1 MDRSTL
7 LWGLILAPLFYYVA
21 LIGGSLLWPG
31 YSHITQ
37 YASELGSSAA
47 PNPMFFN
54 GNVIL
59 CGLSALIGG
68 FGLTH
73 ALSDLGGTRRWAI
86 AAGASISLWGVA
98 IVIAGLYP
106 MPDDRHGAFG
116 LAIVGQFTPLFAWLA
131 LRKVDELDGLK
142 TFLAIIFVASLALFA
157 IMMGVGGL
165 VTRAN
170 VGIWQRFNSAVGIPY
185 LAVVGWM
192 LLRQVRHLAMAQS
205 QAREHLESLLKS
217 H

>member
-1 MDRSTL
+1 MNRSTL
-7 LWGLILAPLFYYVA
+7 LWGLVLVPVFYYVA

-31 YSHITQ
+31 YSHVTQ
-37 YASELGSSAA
+37 YASELGSSAS

-54 GNVIL
+54 GNIIL

-68 FGLTH
+68 FGLAHVLTGL
-73 ALSDLGGTRRWAI
+73 AGSRGWAI
-86 AAGASISLWGVA
+86 AAGGTISLWGLA

-106 MPDDRHGAFG
+106 MPDDRHGAYG

-131 LRKVDELDGLK
+131 LRKVEGLGGLK
-142 TFLAIIFVASLALFA
+142 MFLAVIFVASFALFA

-170 VGIWQRFNSAVGIPY
+170 VGIWQRINTAIGIPY
-185 LAVVGWM
+185 LAVLGWV
-192 LLRQVRHLAMAQS
+192 LLQQAKRRALA
-205 QAREHLESLLKS
+205 
-217 H
+217 

>member
-1 MDRSTL
+1 MDRSKL
-7 LWGLILAPLFYYVA
+7 LWGLILAPVFYYVA
-21 LIGGSLLWPG
+21 LIGGSMLWPG

-37 YASELGSSAA
+37 YASELGSSAS

-59 CGLSALIGG
+59 CGVAALVGG

-73 ALSDLGGTRRWAI
+73 ALIRLAGHRRWAI
-86 AAGASISLWGVA
+86 AAGVSISLWGLA

-106 MPDDRHGAFG
+106 MPDERHGAFG
-116 LAIVGQFTPLFAWLA
+116 LAIVGQFTPLFTWLA
-131 LRKVDELDGLK
+131 LRKVDGLRGLR
-142 TFLAIIFVASLALFA
+142 TFLAIIFLASFVLFA

-170 VGIWQRFNSAVGIPY
+170 VGIWQRINSGLGIPY
-185 LAVVGWM
+185 LAILGWV
-192 LLRQVRHLAMAQS
+192 LLQH
-205 QAREHLESLLKS
+205 ARRRTFA
-217 H
+217 

>member
-1 MDRSTL
+1 MDRTTL

-31 YSHITQ
+31 YSHVTQ

-59 CGLSALIGG
+59 CGLAALIGG

-73 ALSDLGGTRRWAI
+73 VLTQLSGSRGWAV
-86 AAGASISLWGVA
+86 AAGASISLWGLA
-98 IVIAGLYP
+98 IVVAGLYP
-106 MPDDRHGAFG
+106 MPDERHGAFG
-116 LAIVGQFTPLFAWLA
+116 LAIAGQFTPLFAWIA
-131 LRKVDELDGLK
+131 LRKVGGLGGLK
-142 TFLAIIFVASLALFA
+142 AFLAVIFVASFVLFA

-170 VGIWQRFNSAVGIPY
+170 VGIWQRINSGLGIPY
-185 LAVVGWM
+185 LAILGWV
-192 LLRQVRHLAMAQS
+192 LLQHGKRRALA
-205 QAREHLESLLKS
+205 
-217 H
+217 

>member
-37 YASELGSSAA
+37 YASELGSSAS

-59 CGLSALIGG
+59 CGLSAVIGG

-73 ALSDLGGTRRWAI
+73 VLTQLSGSKGWPI
-86 AAGASISLWGVA
+86 AAGISISLWGLA

-106 MPDDRHGAFG
+106 MPDDRHGAYG

-131 LRKVDELDGLK
+131 LRKVEGFGGLK
-142 TFLAIIFVASLALFA
+142 TFLVIIFVASSALFA

-170 VGIWQRFNSAVGIPY
+170 VGIWQRINTAIGIPY
-185 LAVVGWM
+185 LAVLGWV
-192 LLRQVRHLAMAQS
+192 LLQHAKRRAFA
-205 QAREHLESLLKS
+205 
-217 H
+217 

>member
-31 YSHITQ
+31 YSHVTQ
-37 YASELGSSAA
+37 YASELGSSAS

-73 ALSDLGGTRRWAI
+73 VLTRLTSNRAWSV
-86 AAGASISLWGVA
+86 AAGVSISLWGLA
-98 IVIAGLYP
+98 IVVAGLYP
-106 MPDDRHGAFG
+106 MPDDRHGAYG
-116 LAIVGQFTPLFAWLA
+116 LAIAGQFTSLFAWIA
-131 LRKVDELDGLK
+131 LRRVEGLSGLK
-142 TFLAIIFVASLALFA
+142 MFLIAIFVASFALFA

-170 VGIWQRFNSAVGIPY
+170 VGIWQRINTAIGIPY
-185 LAVVGWM
+185 LAILGWV
-192 LLRQVRHLAMAQS
+192 LLQ
-205 QAREHLESLLKS
+205 QARRRALT
-217 H
+217 

>member
-1 MDRSTL
+1 MNRSTL
-7 LWGLILAPLFYYVA
+7 LWGLILAPVFYYIG
-21 LIGGSLLWPG
+21 LIGGSLLWSG
-31 YSHITQ
+31 YSHVTQ

-59 CGLSALIGG
+59 CGLAALIGG

-73 ALSDLGGTRRWAI
+73 ALTELPGGSRNWAI
-86 AAGASISLWGVA
+86 AAGASISLWGIA

-106 MPDDRHGAFG
+106 MPDERHGAYG
-116 LAIVGQFTPLFAWLA
+116 LATVGQLTPLFVWLA
-131 LRKVDELDGLK
+131 MRKVEGLSGLK
-142 TFLAIIFVASLALFA
+142 LFLGLIFVASFVLFA

-170 VGIWQRFNSAVGIPY
+170 VGIWQRINSGLGIPY
-185 LAVVGWM
+185 LAVLGWV
-192 LLRQVRHLAMAQS
+192 LLQRMKRATA
-205 QAREHLESLLKS
+205 
-217 H
+217 

>member
-1 MDRSTL
+1 MDRSPL
-7 LWGLILAPLFYYVA
+7 LWGLILAPVFYYVA

-31 YSHITQ
+31 YSHVTQ
-37 YASELGSSAA
+37 YASELGSSAS

-68 FGLTH
+68 FGLAQVLTR
-73 ALSDLGGTRRWAI
+73 LSDSRWAV
-86 AAGASISLWGVA
+86 AAGVSISLWGLA

-106 MPDDRHGAFG
+106 MPDDRHGAYG

-131 LRKVDELDGLK
+131 LRNVEGLGGLK
-142 TFLAIIFVASLALFA
+142 TFLAVIFVASFALFA

-170 VGIWQRFNSAVGIPY
+170 VGIWQRINTAVGIPY
-185 LAVVGWM
+185 LAVLGWV
-192 LLRQVRHLAMAQS
+192 LLQ
-205 QAREHLESLLKS
+205 QAKRRAFA
-217 H
+217 

>member
-1 MDRSTL
+1 MDRTTL

-31 YSHITQ
+31 YSHVTQ

-73 ALSDLGGTRRWAI
+73 VLTQLSGSRGWAV
-86 AAGASISLWGVA
+86 AAGASISLWGLA
-98 IVIAGLYP
+98 IVVAGLYP
-106 MPDDRHGAFG
+106 MPDERHGAFG
-116 LAIVGQFTPLFAWLA
+116 LAIAGQFTPLFAWIA
-131 LRKVDELDGLK
+131 LRKVGGLGGLK
-142 TFLAIIFVASLALFA
+142 AFLAVIFVASFVLFA

-170 VGIWQRFNSAVGIPY
+170 VGIWQRINSGLGIPY
-185 LAVVGWM
+185 LAILGWV
-192 LLRQVRHLAMAQS
+192 LLQHGKRRALA
-205 QAREHLESLLKS
+205 
-217 H
+217 

>member
-31 YSHITQ
+31 YSHVTQ
-37 YASELGSSAA
+37 YASELGSSAS

-68 FGLTH
+68 FGLSHVLTD
-73 ALSDLGGTRRWAI
+73 LSGGRRWAV
-86 AAGASISLWGVA
+86 AAGVSISLWGLA

-106 MPDDRHGAFG
+106 MPDDRHGAYG

-131 LRKVDELDGLK
+131 LRRVEGLTGLK
-142 TFLAIIFVASLALFA
+142 TFLAIIFVASFALFA

-170 VGIWQRFNSAVGIPY
+170 VGIWQRINTAIGIPY
-185 LAVVGWM
+185 LAVLGWM
-192 LLRQVRHLAMAQS
+192 LLQS
-205 QAREHLESLLKS
+205 ARRPVSA
-217 H
+217 

>member
-1 MDRSTL
+1 MDRTTL

-31 YSHITQ
+31 YSHVTQ

-73 ALSDLGGTRRWAI
+73 VLTQLSGSRGWAV
-86 AAGASISLWGVA
+86 AAGVSISPWGLA
-98 IVIAGLYP
+98 IVVAGLYP
-106 MPDDRHGAFG
+106 MPDERHGAFG
-116 LAIVGQFTPLFAWLA
+116 LAIAGQFTPLFAWIA
-131 LRKVDELDGLK
+131 LRKVGGLGGLK
-142 TFLAIIFVASLALFA
+142 AFLAVIFVASFVLFA

-170 VGIWQRFNSAVGIPY
+170 VGIWQRINSGLGIPY
-185 LAVVGWM
+185 LAILGWV
-192 LLRQVRHLAMAQS
+192 LLQHGKRRALA
-205 QAREHLESLLKS
+205 
-217 H
+217 

>member
-7 LWGLILAPLFYYVA
+7 LWGLILAPVFYYVA

-31 YSHITQ
+31 YSHVTQ
-37 YASELGSSAA
+37 YASELGSSAS

-59 CGLSALIGG
+59 CGLSAIIGG

-73 ALSDLGGTRRWAI
+73 ILTQLSGGRCWAV
-86 AAGASISLWGVA
+86 AAGASISLWGLA
-98 IVIAGLYP
+98 IIVAGLYP

-131 LRKVDELDGLK
+131 LRKVEGFVGLK
-142 TFLAIIFVASLALFA
+142 TFLAIIFVASFALFA

-170 VGIWQRFNSAVGIPY
+170 VGIWQRINTALGIPY
-185 LAVVGWM
+185 LAILGWV
-192 LLRQVRHLAMAQS
+192 LLQHGKRRVLA
-205 QAREHLESLLKS
+205 
-217 H
+217 

>member
-1 MDRSTL
+1 MDRTTL

-31 YSHITQ
+31 YSHVTQ

-73 ALSDLGGTRRWAI
+73 VLTQLSGSRGWAV
-86 AAGASISLWGVA
+86 AAGVSISLWGLA
-98 IVIAGLYP
+98 IVVAGLYP
-106 MPDDRHGAFG
+106 MPDERHGAFG
-116 LAIVGQFTPLFAWLA
+116 LAIAGQFTPLFAWIA
-131 LRKVDELDGLK
+131 LRKVGGIGGLK
-142 TFLAIIFVASLALFA
+142 AFLAVIFVTSFVLFA

-170 VGIWQRFNSAVGIPY
+170 VGIWQRINSGLGIPY
-185 LAVVGWM
+185 LAILGWV
-192 LLRQVRHLAMAQS
+192 LLQHGKRRALA
-205 QAREHLESLLKS
+205 
-217 H
+217 

>member
-1 MDRSTL
+1 MDRTTL
-7 LWGLILAPLFYYVA
+7 LWGLNLAPLFYYVA

-31 YSHITQ
+31 YSHVTQ

-73 ALSDLGGTRRWAI
+73 VLTQLSGSRGWAV
-86 AAGASISLWGVA
+86 AAGVSISLWGLA
-98 IVIAGLYP
+98 IVVAGLYP
-106 MPDDRHGAFG
+106 MPDERHGAFG
-116 LAIVGQFTPLFAWLA
+116 LAIAGQFTPLFAWIA
-131 LRKVDELDGLK
+131 LRKVGGLGGLK
-142 TFLAIIFVASLALFA
+142 AFLAVIFVASFVLFA

-170 VGIWQRFNSAVGIPY
+170 VGIWQRINSGLGIPY
-185 LAVVGWM
+185 LAILGWV
-192 LLRQVRHLAMAQS
+192 LLQHGKRRALA
-205 QAREHLESLLKS
+205 
-217 H
+217 